1 MHTASNRKYCLVAAT
16 IATAALC
23 AGPVRGETK
32 VALQS
37 HSEQVE
43 IVGRVATTT
52 VSQIFV
58 NYTRERQEVVVRFR
72 LPPGAAV
79 SDLAMWVE
87 GLRSPAVLHPRLS
100 AKQIYREIRDAKR
113 DPALLEYLG
122 AEMWRLSV
130 FPVFPNETQKIE
142 FTFTSILGGR
152 DGRCVYRGMTVV
164 GGSFTKAV
172 NFECAAN
179 IRCRG
184 GIKDIHAVSDTLGV
198 QRIKDRVKLGF
209 RATARKLKT
218 PAAFSFT
225 PKVALSNVVPFK
237 DADGK
242 QYYAAVLDPS
252 WKAPSDESIGREV
265 VIVVDASASMKGE
278 SFSLAAKTVKAILAD
293 LREWDEFNV
302 IVTGSDI
309 SVFNEKLLPAS
320 AAGKLKAIKW
330 LTGFMPKGATDLAGA
345 LRAVESLNK
354 NTRSPLNV
362 FLVTDGRDSIGAKCA
377 KKETSPFL
385 TAAEKLP
392 KRPPANCRFFVC
404 DIAGSGTVLEFLAES
419 SGGRV
424 AYIYDNDST
433 DVAGYMK
440 PLLDASKIADP
451 ISGVTLREIPAK
463 GSKQTALGEVGLS
476 RPDSV
481 SGIAI
486 SGLWPGP
493 GKRTLEVMLHRG
505 ERGQPIKYV
514 LNFPKNDTA
523 TGSEDLQKVWAH
535 QRADKMWAKLH
546 SIHVKIDDVQALM
559 DFSRS
564 HGIITRAMAAIVLE
578 SDEDYIKRGIKR
590 TGSSVTVEKSLTQLS
605 TRKLLAEIVRDDPSL
620 DEESFADSRQLSAIK
635 QQAHELQRCGEIA
648 AAARLFNKI
657 AGANP
662 GQFEARRR
670 ASLIGEYV
678 ALKKGFDAN
687 EKARK
692 SNDKTLTALV
702 GGGQWHDMVMQT
714 EPIALAIPGRRA
726 KTIALS
732 PPAALAR
739 AGKTPPPTSEAREDK
754 LLARKISKLDMEKA
768 ALKDVLAALATTK
781 EKFDVRWDK
790 LAVVDIKPSTAI
802 TVKMEN
808 VTLDE
813 ALSNVLAAAAR
824 VSSEGGNS
832 DWRDGLDF
840 SVDENRIT
848 ISSRRDLGAN
858 TCIRTYDI
866 QDLVAYSLNR
876 DRRRLGL
883 SGSDG
888 QTRSLIRARERGLA
902 GGGSSSDT
910 GLFDA
915 GGGRD
920 SSSTGLFGP
929 GAAGDSEGSSL
940 EPGLAGGWDNR
951 WSDAGIEGDSDA
963 GLFDPGGDD
972 DGFFYEGDPRSPNE
986 CTAEITT
993 MLSDMVNRDSWRD
1006 AGGEAGAMTALNGV
1020 LTIQQTRANH
1030 KAIARILENMRE
1042 MWRKRLPVQISI
1054 VSDAQHRWRPGQ
1066 DQLEDPF
1073 TAKGRINKWLIDLL
1087 HRAAAGKLSKFSSV
1101 RVERIGQRTFARICG
1116 VWFDT
1121 SLTAQCRT
1129 HAVQTDSPAHA
1140 ALLKADK
1147 TIGKCLAL
1155 GQIVIVKTDS
1165 DSAIYLNNDGISKA
1179 DDKQLKKMIATLIKL
1194 PAKR

>member
-1 MHTASNRKYCLVAAT
+1 MSVPSPGKCCLIAAT
-16 IATAALC
+16 VATVLLC
-23 AGPVRGETK
+23 VQPVRGETR

-52 VSQIFV
+52 VSQTFV

-130 FPVFPNETQKIE
+130 FPVLPNETQKIE
-142 FTFTSILGGR
+142 FTFTSVLGGR

-184 GIKDIHAVSDTLGV
+184 GIKDVHAVSDALGV
-198 QRIKDRVKLGF
+198 QRIKDRIKLGF

-225 PKVALSNVVPFK
+225 PKVTLSNVVPFK
-237 DADGK
+237 GADGK

-252 WKAPSDESIGREV
+252 WKTPETESVGREV
-265 VIVVDASASMKGE
+265 VIVVDASASMKGK
-278 SFSLAAKTVKAILAD
+278 SFNIAAKTVKAILAD
-293 LREWDEFNV
+293 LTDWDEFNV
-302 IVTGSDI
+302 IVTGSDVG
-309 SVFNEKLLPAS
+309 VFNEKLLPAS
-320 AAGKLKAIKW
+320 AAGKLRAIKW
-330 LTGFMPKGATDLAGA
+330 LAGFMPKGATDLAGA

-354 NTRSPLNV
+354 NTKSPLNV
-362 FLVTDGRDSIGAKCA
+362 FLVTDGRDSIGARCA

-385 TAAEKLP
+385 TVAEKLP

-419 SGGRV
+419 TGGRV

-433 DVAGYMK
+433 DVAGYIR

-451 ISGVTLREIPAK
+451 ITGVTLREIPAK

-481 SGIAI
+481 NGIVI

-514 LNFPKNDTA
+514 LNFPKNDAA
-523 TGSEDLQKVWAH
+523 TGGKDLQKVWAH

-559 DFSRS
+559 DFSRAR
-564 HGIITRAMAAIVLE
+564 GIITRAMAAIVLE

-605 TRKLLAEIVRDDPSL
+605 TRKLLAEIVRDDPSQ
-620 DEESFADSRQLSAIK
+620 DDDFFTDSRQLSAIK

-670 ASLIGEYV
+670 ASLIGEYL

-687 EKARK
+687 ERDRK
-692 SNDKTLTALV
+692 YNDKRLATLV
-702 GGGQWHDMVMQT
+702 GGGQWHDMVMRT
-714 EPIALAIPGRRA
+714 EPIALAIPGLGA
-726 KTIALS
+726 TSIAPT
-732 PPAALAR
+732 PPATLAR
-739 AGKTPPPTSEAREDK
+739 AGNTPPPASEAREDK
-754 LLARKISKLDMEKA
+754 LLARKISKLDMKKT
-768 ALKDVLAALATTK
+768 ALKDVLAALATTRD
-781 EKFDVRWDK
+781 KFNIRWDQ
-790 LAVVDIKPSTAI
+790 LAMVDIKPSTAI

-813 ALSNVLAAAAR
+813 ALSNVLAAAVK
-824 VSSEGGNS
+824 VSSEN
-832 DWRDGLDF
+832 DNNTWRGGLDF
-840 SVDENRIT
+840 RVDENRIT
-848 ISSRRDLGAN
+848 ISSRRDLGVN

-902 GGGSSSDT
+902 VGGFSSDS
-910 GLFDA
+910 GLFGV

-920 SSSTGLFGP
+920 SSSTGLFDA

-940 EPGLAGGWDNR
+940 ESGLAGGWDNS
-951 WSDAGIEGDSDA
+951 WSDAGIEGDSDT
-963 GLFDPGGDD
+963 GLFDPGAGGDY
-972 DGFFYEGDPRSPNE
+972 FYEGDLRSPSE

-1042 MWRKRLPVQISI
+1042 MWRKRTPVQITAI
-1054 VSDAQHRWRPGQ
+1054 SDTQRFRGPGQ

-1073 TAKGRINKWLIDLL
+1073 TAKGQINKWLIDLL
-1087 HRAAAGKLSKFSSV
+1087 HRVAAGKLSKFSSV
-1101 RVERIGQRTFARICG
+1101 RIEKIGPRTFARICG

-1129 HAVQTDSPAHA
+1129 YAVQTGSPAHA

-1155 GQIVIVKTDS
+1155 GRIVIVKTDS